1 MPKVIAVIL
10 AGGNGVRFGGA
21 IPKQYTKLA
30 GKLVIEHTMDVF
42 ERAEVVDQIIVVAKP
57 DFSSFLWELCEK
69 NKWRKLIKVVRAGN
83 DRFSSTRS
91 AVDSMADFNSSTKV
105 LFHDAVRP
113 LLEKS
118 IIEKCVVALDS
129 FFAADVV
136 TASTDTVVSV
146 LDNGCIAS
154 IPARAS
160 MRRGQTPQ
168 GFRLGTIR
176 EAYDKATKAGRN
188 DFTCDCGVVRAM
200 LPSID
205 VATVEGSSVN
215 IKITSPL
222 DVFLAEKLVQSATL
236 QIDMDDKKLEGVA
249 GKNVVIFG
257 GSSGIGK
264 SIRDLLVIN
273 GANVYSASRSANG
286 VDVGDL
292 STVSAFLA
300 ETSATAGSIDHVINT
315 AGILVKKPMSSMT
328 VEEMHSVVQ
337 TNYFGALYVAHAAR
351 EHLVRSQG
359 MLLNFTSSSYT
370 RGRAF
375 YATYSSTKCA
385 VVNLTQAL
393 AEEWAGD
400 GVRVNCI
407 NPERTRTPMRTSN
420 FGYEPPETLLDP
432 KQVAMTSL
440 MTLLSGHTGIL
451 VDVRNAPT
459 SNL

>member
-1 MPKVIAVIL
+1 VGKAVGVIL
-10 AGGNGVRFGGA
+10 SGGTGVRFGGA
-21 IPKQYTKLA
+21 VPKQYTKLA
-30 GKLVIEHTMDVF
+30 GKLVIEHTMEVF
-42 ERAEVVDQIIVVAKP
+42 ERSESISQIIVVTKP
-57 DFSSFLWELCEK
+57 EFFSLIWELCEK
-69 NKWRKLIKVVRAGN
+69 NGWRKLAKVVRAGD

-91 AVDSMADFNSSTKV
+91 AVDSMADLDARTKV

-113 LLEKS
+113 LLERS
-118 IIEKCVVALDS
+118 IIDKCVSALDS

-136 TASTDTVVSV
+136 TASTDTLVSV
-146 LDNGCIAS
+146 RDNGSIS
-154 IPARAS
+154 NIPARAM

-168 GFRLGTIR
+168 AFRLATIR
-176 EAYDKATKAGRN
+176 EAYDKAIKTRRS

-200 LPSID
+200 LPNIE
-205 VATVEGSSVN
+205 VATVEGSPFN

-222 DVFLAEKLVQSATL
+222 DVFLAEKLLQSATL
-236 QIDMDDKKLEGVA
+236 QLDMDDRKLDQLV
-249 GKNVVIFG
+249 GKNVVVFG

-273 GANVYSASRSANG
+273 GAVVHSASRTVND
-286 VDVGDL
+286 VDVGNMESV
-292 STVSAFLA
+292 STFLA
-300 ETSATAGSIDHVINT
+300 ATSEAAGSIDHVINT

-328 VEEMHSVVQ
+328 IEEMQRVVQ
-337 TNYFGALYVAHAAR
+337 TNFMGALYVAHAAR
-351 EHLVRSQG
+351 EHLVASKG

-375 YATYSSTKCA
+375 YAAYSSTKCA

-393 AEEWAGD
+393 AEEWAPD

-432 KQVAMTSL
+432 KQVAMSSI
-440 MTLLSGHTGIL
+440 MTLLSDHTGIV
-451 VDVRNAPT
+451 VDVRNSPPGV
-459 SNL
+459 L

>member
-1 MPKVIAVIL
+1 MKKVVGVIL
-10 AGGNGVRFGGA
+10 AGGSGVRFGGA
-21 IPKQYTKLA
+21 VPKQYTKLA

-42 ERAEVVDQIIVVAKP
+42 ERAEVVDEIIVVAKP
-57 DFSSFLWELCEK
+57 EFFTLIWELCEK
-69 NKWRKLIKVVRAGN
+69 NKWRKLSKVVRAGN

-91 AVDSMADFNSSTKV
+91 AVESMAELDTGTKV

-118 IIEKCVVALDS
+118 IIQKCVTILDS

-136 TASTDTVVSV
+136 TASTDTLVAVY
-146 LDNGCIAS
+146 DNGCIAN

-168 GFRLGTIR
+168 AFRLGTIR
-176 EAYDKATKAGRN
+176 DAYEKAIKAGRT

-200 LPSID
+200 LPSIE
-205 VATVEGSSVN
+205 VATVEGSTFN

-222 DVFLAEKLVQSATL
+222 DVFLAEKLVQSAAL
-236 QIDMDDKKLEGVA
+236 QLDMDEKNLESLT
-249 GKNVVIFG
+249 GKNIVIFG

-264 SIRDLLVIN
+264 AIRDLLVIN
-273 GANVYSASRSANG
+273 GAKVYSASRSTND

-292 STVSAFLA
+292 AKVAAFLA
-300 ETSATAGSIDHVINT
+300 ETATAAGSIDHVINT
-315 AGILVKKPMSSMT
+315 AGILIKKPMSAMAID
-328 VEEMHSVVQ
+328 EMRGVVQ

-351 EHLVRSQG
+351 QYLARSKG
-359 MLLNFTSSSYT
+359 TLLNFTSSSYT

-393 AEEWAGD
+393 AEEWVDEGI
-400 GVRVNCI
+400 RVNCI
-407 NPERTRTPMRTSN
+407 NPERTRTPMRTAN

-432 KQVAMTSL
+432 KQVAMTSV
-440 MTLLSGHTGIL
+440 MALLSNHTGIV

>member
-1 MPKVIAVIL
+1 MTKVIAVIL
-10 AGGNGVRFGGA
+10 AGGSGVRFGGA
-21 IPKQYTKLA
+21 TPKQYTKLA

-42 ERAEVVDQIIVVAKP
+42 ERAEIVDEIVIVAKP
-57 DFSSFLWELCEK
+57 EFFSLLWELCEK
-69 NKWRKLIKVVRAGN
+69 NKWRKLVKVVRAGN

-91 AVDSMADFNSSTKV
+91 AVDSMADLDSSTKV

-118 IIEKCVVALDS
+118 IIEKCVVALDT

-146 LDNGCIAS
+146 RDNGSIAS

-168 GFRLGTIR
+168 AFRLGTIQ
-176 EAYDKATKAGRN
+176 EAYDKAIKANRS

-200 LPSID
+200 LPSVE

-236 QIDMDDKKLEGVA
+236 QLDMDEKQLEGVA

-273 GANVYSASRSANG
+273 GAKVFSASRSFNG
-286 VDVGDL
+286 VDVGQL
-292 STVSAFLA
+292 AQVSAFLA
-300 ETSATAGSIDHVINT
+300 ETSAVAGSIDHVINT

-328 VEEMHSVVQ
+328 IEEMHEVVQ
-337 TNYFGALYVAHAAR
+337 TNYLGALYVAHAAR
-351 EHLVRSQG
+351 EYLVESGG

-432 KQVAMTSL
+432 KQVAMTSV
-440 MTLLSGHTGIL
+440 MTLLSEHTGIV
-451 VDVRNAPT
+451 VDVRNAPV
-459 SNL
+459 SNI